1 MTNKSLKNKKIIISA
16 GASGIGLATAK
27 VCLSRGATVYLC
39 DLNGKFISNLKKH
52 PLKNRRLFVY
62 KYDASNERDVS
73 NFFEDITSKRKPIS
87 DRECIYKCLDN
98 CISLAGLDKNQVE
111 RLAKQFNPNN
121 PEEVDIKS
129 EYPPL

>member
-1 MTNKSLKNKKIIISA
+1 MPTHNFENPSEKQDLSHLEAGVGDGEIIDP
-16 GASGIGLATAK
+16 AT
-27 VCLSRGATVYLC
+27 G
-39 DLNGKFISNLKKH
+39 F
-52 PLKNRRLFVY
+52 
-62 KYDASNERDVS
+62 
-73 NFFEDITSKRKPIS
+73 SKRKPIS

-121 PEEVDIKS
+121 PDEVNIES

>member
-1 MTNKSLKNKKIIISA
+1 MTKRSKKKTHNYKNPSKVQDLA
-16 GASGIGLATAK
+16 HVEASTDDGPVDPAT
-27 VCLSRGATVYLC
+27 G
-39 DLNGKFISNLKKH
+39 F
-52 PLKNRRLFVY
+52 
-62 KYDASNERDVS
+62 
-73 NFFEDITSKRKPIS
+73 SKRKPIS

-121 PEEVDIKS
+121 PDEVDIKS

>member
-1 MTNKSLKNKKIIISA
+1 MPTHNYENPSEKQDLSHLEAGVGDGEIIDP
-16 GASGIGLATAK
+16 AT
-27 VCLSRGATVYLC
+27 G
-39 DLNGKFISNLKKH
+39 FSN
-52 PLKNRRLFVY
+52 
-62 KYDASNERDVS
+62 
-73 NFFEDITSKRKPIS
+73 RKPIS

-121 PEEVDIKS
+121 PDEVNIES

>member
-1 MTNKSLKNKKIIISA
+1 M
-16 GASGIGLATAK
+16 
-27 VCLSRGATVYLC
+27 
-39 DLNGKFISNLKKH
+39 
-52 PLKNRRLFVY
+52 
-62 KYDASNERDVS
+62 
-73 NFFEDITSKRKPIS
+73 SKEVVTDHTGFTTREPIS

-121 PEEVDIKS
+121 PDEVNIES